1 MEFIIHPRQGIGPV
15 RLGMSRQ
22 EIRTILSEPPDTFR
36 RNKFSEVDTD
46 YFVSIGI
53 MADFDADDRC
63 NFITAVSEA
72 RPTFQNR
79 PIVGVPH
86 DQCETWFRQLD
97 PGLEV
102 ADVGLTSRKLG
113 ICLYAPGVDERA
125 SSPVECVHVFADG
138 YYD

>member
-22 EIRTILSEPPDTFR
+22 EIRTILGVPPDTFR
-36 RNKFSEVDTD
+36 QNQFADTDTD

-53 MADFDADDRC
+53 MADFDAGERC

-86 DQCETWFRQLD
+86 DQCEAWFRQLD

-102 ADVGLTSRKLG
+102 GDVGLISRKLG
-113 ICLYAPGVDERA
+113 ISLYT
-125 SSPVECVHVFADG
+125 SSVKKCPSGPVECVHVFADG